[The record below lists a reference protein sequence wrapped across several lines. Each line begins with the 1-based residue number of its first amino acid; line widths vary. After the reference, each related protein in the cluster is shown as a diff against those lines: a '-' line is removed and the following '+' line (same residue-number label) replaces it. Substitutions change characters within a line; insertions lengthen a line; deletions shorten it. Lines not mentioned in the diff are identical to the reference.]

1 MTDLPRLLADAL
13 TLPDPDIDAEAEALA
28 EALAAFRVARDSGAL
43 KAPTRRCDDWRR
55 EGEGPRDGAS

>member
-13 TLPDPDIDAEAEALA
+13 ALPDPDAGAEA

-43 KAPTRRCDDWRR
+43 RAPTRRCDDWRR
-55 EGEGPRDGAS
+55 EGDEPCGGGS